1 MPLPLSVCFSDT
13 LMLRPLAGDHGLLG
27 GHRRGQL
34 RDIRA
39 DVLRE
44 VLKVAALSAAGA
56 APAGPGHPRAG
67 GQPTHRGLNGPILP
81 LAQPFP
87 QEHDLSSVI

>member
-1 MPLPLSVCFSDT
+1 VNGSKSC
-13 LMLRPLAGDHGLLG
+13 LRG

-44 VLKVAALSAAGA
+44 VLKVAALSAALTVGRPGA
-56 APAGPGHPRAG
+56 ALPDRLATRSPGTERSASSSRNHSLSGTTWVACFRSHVG
-67 GQPTHRGLNGPILP
+67 DLNGS
-81 LAQPFP
+81 Q
-87 QEHDLSSVI
+87 

>member
-1 MPLPLSVCFSDT
+1 M
-13 LMLRPLAGDHGLLG
+13 RG

-44 VLKVAALSAAGA
+44 VLKVAALSAALTVGRPGA
-56 APAGPGHPRAG
+56 ALPDWGRPPAIG
-67 GQPTHRGLNGPILP
+67 GQLAHRGLNGPNPPARTTIP
-81 LAQPFP
+81 SAARPG
-87 QEHDLSSVI
+87 

>member
-1 MPLPLSVCFSDT
+1 VNGSKSW
-13 LMLRPLAGDHGLLG
+13 LRGR
-27 GHRRGQL
+27 HRRGQL

-44 VLKVAALSAAGA
+44 VLKVAALSAALIVGRPGVALPDRA
-56 APAGPGHPRAG
+56 ATRDRAASRLTG
-67 GQPTHRGLNGPILP
+67 DCTVRILL

-87 QEHDLSSVI
+87 QRHDLGSVL

>member
-1 MPLPLSVCFSDT
+1 VDESKSC
-13 LMLRPLAGDHGLLG
+13 LRG

-44 VLKVAALSAAGA
+44 VLKVAALSAALTIGRPGA
-56 APAGPGHPRAG
+56 ALPDRVTRRSG
-67 GQPTHRGLNGPILP
+67 GQPAHRGLNGPHPPARATIP
-81 LAQPFP
+81 PAARP
-87 QEHDLSSVI
+87 E